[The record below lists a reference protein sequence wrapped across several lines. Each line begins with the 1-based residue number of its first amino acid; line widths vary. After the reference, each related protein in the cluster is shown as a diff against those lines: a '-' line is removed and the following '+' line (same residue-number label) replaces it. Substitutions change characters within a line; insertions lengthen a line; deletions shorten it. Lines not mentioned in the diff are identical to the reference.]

1 MRKFEK
7 APAAFIR
14 ENPLL
19 SALKNKIG
27 TAFMEI
33 IPAIDLRA
41 GRVVRLKQGDYA
53 QETRYAFDPFAL
65 AAEYADAGAEW
76 LHLVDLD
83 GAKSGAFE
91 NLRVIEK
98 IAAAGRL
105 AVQAGGGVRNGD
117 DVLRLIDAGVARV
130 VVGSVAVREPDKV
143 EKWISRHG
151 EDRLCIALDTRN
163 EQGIWRLPS
172 AGWTES
178 EAATLDE
185 LAPRY
190 AAAGAKHLLC
200 TDISR
205 DGMLSGPNLDLYAH
219 VQRIAPQLSLIAS
232 GGVRDIADVRAL
244 HAQNVG
250 GVVLGR
256 SLLEGRLTLAE
267 AFAC

>member
-1 MRKFEK
+1 MQ
-7 APAAFIR
+7 
-14 ENPLL
+14 
-19 SALKNKIG
+19 
-27 TAFMEI
+27 I

-53 QETRYAFDPFAL
+53 QETRYEFDAGVL
-65 AAEYADAGAEW
+65 AADYADAGATW

-83 GAKSGAFE
+83 GAKSGTFE

-98 IAAAGRL
+98 IAASERL
-105 AVQAGGGVRNGD
+105 AVQAGGGVRSED
-117 DVLRLIDAGVARV
+117 DVQRLLDAGVARV
-130 VVGSVAVREPDKV
+130 VVGSVAVREPERV
-143 EKWISRHG
+143 EQWIVRYG
-151 EDRLCIALDTRN
+151 EDRLCIALDTRKEN
-163 EQGIWRLPS
+163 GAWCLPS

-178 EAATLDE
+178 SSATLDV

-190 AAAGAKHLLC
+190 ARAGAKHLLC

-219 VQRIAPQLSLIAS
+219 VQRIAPALSVIAS
-232 GGVRDIADVRAL
+232 GGVRDAVDVRAL
-244 HAQNVG
+244 RAQGVG

-256 SLLEGRLTLAE
+256 SLLEGKLTLAE